1 MALLQKMYLKD
12 FKGVSKAEY
21 DFGDVTVIFGCN
33 GVGKTTIADAFY
45 WLFFDKNYD
54 LKSNPNIR
62 PNDGRECTPTVT
74 LEYLVDGKPVTVSKM
89 QKRKVSKHKTRVTIT
104 NSYEVNA
111 VEKTERDFKAYLEDI
126 WIDFEKM
133 LILSHPDMFLRYTF
147 EKKTRDEI
155 AIPILFSMARNS
167 YTDLEIAKMQS
178 RTQKVAEL
186 LANYKMSEIEAMQ
199 KSTMRKIR
207 EDYGKDGEILMA
219 KIAGLESAKYRV
231 DISDLELEKKH
242 FEELLEKNESMQQD
256 VSKQYEEMR
265 ELSDGIMD
273 LKFKL
278 GDIQRN
284 SNAEL
289 TEKRTKLESEKRDLE
304 YQIKANDGKITAN
317 KMTISDTERQIES
330 FNKKLSDSR
339 VEWSKW
345 NETFFDE
352 NSAICSLCGQTLPAD
367 EVEKLK
373 NNFATRKSTEMKKIT
388 DCGTIFKNAVVEYTD
403 SLKGLK
409 EESKFLEE
417 KENELLILWNAVDTE
432 LRNLPNE
439 IDISSTDEYKR
450 IVAEIKEKESHM
462 IAGNNADD
470 ARSQL
475 KIEEKEIRSK
485 LDEVKS
491 EIFRASNND
500 SIDEQ
505 IAELRKKQIEYEQAL
520 ADCEDI
526 LDQIMEIGKM
536 KNNLLTEEINSN
548 FEVVKW
554 QFFEYQK
561 NGEYKE
567 ICVPTING
575 KRFGECTNTGLEVLA
590 KLDIIKGLQKF
601 YGRFYPV
608 FLDNAEC
615 LDSKSKAKID
625 MDCQLIMMC
634 VSEDKE
640 LRKDIVR

>member
-1 MALLQKMYLKD
+1 MRLQD
-12 FKGVSKAEY
+12 FKGATQEKY
-21 DFGDVTVIFGCN
+21 IFKDKTVISGCN
-33 GVGKTTIADAFY
+33 GAGKTTMADAFY
-45 WLFFDKNYD
+45 WLFFDKSYD

-74 LEYLVDGKPVTVSKM
+74 LEFMVGNKPVTVSKM
-89 QKRKVSKHKTRVTIT
+89 QKRKVSKDKTRVTIT

-111 VEKTERDFKAYLEDI
+111 VEKTERDFKSYLEDI
-126 WIDFEKM
+126 GIDFEKM

-155 AIPILFSMARNS
+155 ARSILFSMARNS

-207 EDYGKDGEILMA
+207 EDYGKDGEIIMA
-219 KIAGLESAKYRV
+219 KIAGLESAKYGV
-231 DISDLELEKKH
+231 DVSDLELKKRH

-256 VSKQYEEMR
+256 ISKRYEEMKKM
-265 ELSDGIMD
+265 SDGIME

-278 GDIQRN
+278 GDIQR
-284 SNAEL
+284 SANAEL
-289 TEKRTKLESEKRDLE
+289 QEKRNKLNSEKRDLD
-304 YQIKANDGKITAN
+304 YQIKANEGKITAN

-330 FNKKLSDSR
+330 FNKKLSDTR

-352 NSAICSLCGQTLPAD
+352 NSAICSLCGQPLPVED
-367 EVEKLK
+367 VEKLRS
-373 NNFATRKSTEMKKIT
+373 NFAARKSTEMQKIT
-388 DCGTIFKNAVVEYTD
+388 DCGTIFKNAVVEYTEA
-403 SLKGLK
+403 LKGLK
-409 EESKFLEE
+409 EERERLKEH
-417 KENELLILWNAVDTE
+417 ENELHILWNAVDTE
-432 LRNLPNE
+432 IKKLPDE
-439 IDISSTDEYKR
+439 INISDTDEYKR
-450 IVAEIKEKESHM
+450 IVSEIKEKESHM
-462 IAGNNADD
+462 IAGNIADD
-470 ARSQL
+470 TRSQL

-500 SIDEQ
+500 AIDEQ

-526 LDQIMEIGKM
+526 LDQIKEIGKM

-548 FEVVKW
+548 FDVVKW

-567 ICVPTING
+567 ICIPTING

-590 KLDIIKGLQKF
+590 KLDIVKGLQKF

-640 LRKDIVR
+640 LKVEVA